1 MMCRLRMGCENRNG
15 EMSANKWVTNNKA
28 INQQGWR
35 LQKGITMRSLLLLFC
50 CCCVC
55 AFTIC
60 HSTIYNNY
68 SLECLSSFVAAVC
81 GHCFS
86 CQFISHCC
94 AVCLPAPHKRHTH
107 TPFFLC
113 LSIVFLSIRNRFR
126 GPRVFQCL
134 AVFAHQHTHDHC
146 SSKSDKMHSSNRWVC
161 KIMLKQWTTRT
172 AAHWSGHTLKPKQL
186 AR

>member
-50 CCCVC
+50 CCCCVC

-81 GHCFS
+81 GHCFHANS
-86 CQFISHCC
+86 FPI
-94 AVCLPAPHKRHTH
+94 AVLCVCPHHTNDTH
-107 TPFFLC
+107 TLHSFSVSQSCFYQYEIGFGDPGFFNVWPC
-113 LSIVFLSIRNRFR
+113 LHISTHMTIVQVNLIR
-126 GPRVFQCL
+126 C
-134 AVFAHQHTHDHC
+134 TH
-146 SSKSDKMHSSNRWVC
+146 
-161 KIMLKQWTTRT
+161 RT
-172 AAHWSGHTLKPKQL
+172 DEYVK
-186 AR
+186 